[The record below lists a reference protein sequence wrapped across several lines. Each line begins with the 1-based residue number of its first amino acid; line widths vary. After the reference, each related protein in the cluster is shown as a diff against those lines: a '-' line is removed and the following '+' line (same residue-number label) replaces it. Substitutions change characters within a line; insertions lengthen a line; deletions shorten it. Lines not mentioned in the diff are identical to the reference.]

1 MTPAR
6 RPLLAVEEAGS
17 GEPLVL
23 LHGLATNRAIWGPV
37 VPALAGEHRVV
48 CVDLPGFGES
58 APIGSGFELDV
69 VAGRIAHALA
79 ARGVRGPFD
88 LVGHSL
94 GAGVALTLASI
105 RPRSVRRL
113 ILVAPAGLNALPS
126 PGSRALA
133 ALADPMLAG
142 RRALAPLTDF
152 RWGRRLL
159 LAFAAADGAS
169 IPPTQARMMLS
180 ASAAAE
186 RTAEALSAITRADLR
201 PLLAESKVP
210 LGIIWGGADRT
221 IPVRVLGAVRDARP
235 DADIVVIEQAGHVA
249 MVERPDAFVRVL
261 REVLARLPKRAT
273 SPSSAAATVR

>member
-1 MTPAR
+1 VTPAR
-6 RPLLAVEEAGS
+6 PPLLAVEEAGS

-23 LHGLATNRAIWGPV
+23 LHGLATTRAIWGPV
-37 VPALAGEHRVV
+37 VPALARGHRVV
-48 CVDLPGFGES
+48 SVDLPGFGES
-58 APIGSGFELDV
+58 APVGRGFELDA
-69 VAGRIAHALA
+69 VARRIAHGLA
-79 ARGVRGPFD
+79 ARGVRAPFD

-113 ILVAPAGLNALPS
+113 ILVAPAGLNALPAPS
-126 PGSRALA
+126 RRALA

-169 IPPTQARMMLS
+169 VPPTQARMMLS
-180 ASAAAE
+180 ASASAK
-186 RTAEALSAITRADLR
+186 RTAEALSAITGTDLR
-201 PLLAESKVP
+201 PLLTKSSAP

-221 IPVRVLGAVRDARP
+221 VPVRVARAVRDARP
-235 DADIVVIEQAGHVA
+235 DADVVVIEQAGHVA
-249 MVERPDAFVRVL
+249 MVERPDAFARAL
-261 REVLARLPKRAT
+261 QGLLARLPKQAT
-273 SPSSAAATVR
+273 TPSSAGATVP